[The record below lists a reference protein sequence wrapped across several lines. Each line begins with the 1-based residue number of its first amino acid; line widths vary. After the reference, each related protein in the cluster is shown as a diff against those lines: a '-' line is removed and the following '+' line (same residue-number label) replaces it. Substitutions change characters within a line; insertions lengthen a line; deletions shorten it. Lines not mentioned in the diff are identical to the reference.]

1 MDYHNE
7 QVQQHLLADGTLAE
21 LIDWLMW
28 NDPNGVYSHADSIA
42 EGMDPLT
49 LQEARD
55 VMRDQL
61 AR

>member
-7 QVQQHLLADGTLAE
+7 QVQQHILADGTLTD

-28 NDPNGVYSHADSIA
+28 NDPNGVYSLADSIA

-49 LQEARD
+49 IEEARNI
-55 VMRDQL
+55 MRDQL
-61 AR
+61 TR